1 MIFRAISGNSILVLD
16 FSLSPESLSEGR
28 ILSPDHSHG
37 VCLVSRVK
45 GNRVV
50 TRDLVRIEDE
60 KGRQSLLFKI
70 RGTGFLFLFDG
81 FAGGYEHLFGDS
93 FDDYAVIRPYR
104 KRDQLLDAQLLWNL
118 VDDSGSESAGAD
130 SAFSGL
136 GLEPIG
142 ANAVDPDRVEQSQL
156 EFITAVQN
164 RFRDH
169 VGRRWHFDVESM
181 IYERSS
187 KQVFAWPHKKVEF
200 ATPWITTSMTSESDS
215 FTVRPGDR

>member
-1 MIFRAISGNSILVLD
+1 MIFRAISGNSILILD
-16 FSLSPESLSEGR
+16 FSLSQDSLSEGQ

-37 VCLVSRVK
+37 VCLISRVK
-45 GNRVV
+45 GDRAVS
-50 TRDLVRIEDE
+50 RDLVRMEDE
-60 KGRQSLLFKI
+60 KGRQSLLFKV

-81 FAGGYEHLFGDS
+81 FAGGYERLFGNS

-118 VDDSGSESAGAD
+118 VDDSGAESAGAAG
-130 SAFSGL
+130 AFSGL
-136 GLEPIG
+136 GLEPIDP
-142 ANAVDPDRVEQSQL
+142 NAVDPRRVEQGQL

-164 RFRDH
+164 RFSDH

-187 KQVFAWPHKKVEF
+187 TQILAWPHKKVELS
-200 ATPWITTSMTSESDS
+200 TPWITTSMTSESDS
-215 FTVRPGDR
+215 FTPRPGDR